1 MAKLYPMFSSSKG
14 NCTYVGGA
22 KGGILVDA
30 GVSFKRIEAALNK
43 GRINLD
49 NIKAIAI
56 THEHSDH
63 ISGLKMLLKHINVPI
78 IASRDTVYAL
88 EFLKII
94 NDETP
99 RIYADQEEI
108 IEIEDI
114 TVCRFATSHDCKGS
128 SGYTFK
134 IGQDIK
140 MSVCTDLGGMTEEII
155 ENLKGSNIV
164 MLESNYDPV
173 MLRMGPYPAELK
185 LRVGGEKGHLSNAVC
200 ADTVSRLFKMG
211 CNRFVLAHLSE
222 NNNTVE
228 KAGSATRAAL
238 FDAGAKEN
246 DYILYIA
253 PRENG
258 KVIAL

>member
-14 NCTYVGGA
+14 NCTYIGGA
-22 KGGILVDA
+22 NGGILVDA
-30 GVSFKRIEAALNK
+30 GVSFKRIETALHKAKIDLSDIK
-43 GRINLD
+43 G
-49 NIKAIAI
+49 IAI
-56 THEHSDH
+56 THEHADH
-63 ISGLKMLLKHINVPI
+63 ICGLKVLLKHINVPI

-94 NDETP
+94 NDQTK
-99 RIYADQEEI
+99 RIYADDNEI
-108 IEIEDI
+108 IEIGDI
-114 TVCRFATSHDCKGS
+114 TISRFSTNHDCAGS

-134 IGQDIK
+134 IAGDIEAAI
-140 MSVCTDLGGMTEEII
+140 CTDLGDITEEII
-155 ENLKGSNIV
+155 EKIKNCNIV

-173 MLRMGPYPAELK
+173 MLRMGPYPPELK
-185 LRVGGEKGHLSNAVC
+185 LRVGGENGHLSNAVC
-200 ADTVSRLFKMG
+200 AHTVAKLFKMG

-228 KAGSATRAAL
+228 KAESAAKAAL
-238 FDAGAKEN
+238 FDVGARDN

-253 PRENG
+253 PKENG

>member
-22 KGGILVDA
+22 RGGILVDA
-30 GVSFKRIEAALNK
+30 GVSFKKIETALTK
-43 GRINLD
+43 GRITLED
-49 NIKAIAI
+49 IKAIAI
-56 THEHSDH
+56 THEHADH
-63 ISGLKMLLKHINVPI
+63 ISGLKVLLKHINVPI
-78 IASRDTVYAL
+78 IASRDTIYAL

-99 RIYADQEEI
+99 RIYADENEVI
-108 IEIEDI
+108 SIEDI
-114 TVCRFATSHDCKGS
+114 TICRFATNHDCKGS

-134 IGQDIK
+134 IAQDVK
-140 MSVCTDLGGMTEEII
+140 MAVCTDLGGMTEEIL
-155 ENLKGSNIV
+155 ENLKESNIV

-173 MLRMGPYPAELK
+173 MLRMGPYPPELK
-185 LRVGGEKGHLSNAVC
+185 LRVGGENGHLSNAVC
-200 ADTVSRLFKMG
+200 ADTVAKLFKMG

-222 NNNTVE
+222 NNNTRE
-228 KAGSATRAAL
+228 KAGSATNAAL

-253 PRENG
+253 PKQDG